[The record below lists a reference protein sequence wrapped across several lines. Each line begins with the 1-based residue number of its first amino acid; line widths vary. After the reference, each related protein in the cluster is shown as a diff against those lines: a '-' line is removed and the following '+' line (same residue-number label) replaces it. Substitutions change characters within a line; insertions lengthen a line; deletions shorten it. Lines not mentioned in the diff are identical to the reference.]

1 MSESVKIGGIG
12 KNPAI
17 DKINSLNAMDIKNY
31 AAKKMEQLLLTE
43 GRSHNAA
50 YTKKVS
56 IDFSKADWK
65 GGANGRKRSKVIPA
79 GNKLLRRADV
89 LKVPGRLEQ
98 SIGRSYSK
106 EIPLQFNTA
115 GNIYEPGGGQNLHTQ
130 RIGQAIAG
138 KPDLFSNTGDTKINK
153 SYVSGKHSEISKR
166 T

>member
-43 GRSHNAA
+43 DRSHNAA

-138 KPDLFSNTGDTKINK
+138 KADLFSNTGDTKINK
-153 SYVSGKHSEISKR
+153 PYVSGKHFEISKR